1 MSGGFGHGFEK
12 GIDTSLKARCDPNSQ
27 RRYPQYPAS
36 CSGENFTDLSRG
48 VLAHS
53 GHRTGPL
60 RWWGYVDDHPV
71 LHAAEVGIA
80 PGRALDI
87 ESTFRSPTS
96 PLTHTITANGFA
108 PLAHDD

>member
-60 RWWGYVDDHPV
+60 RWWGYVDDHLV

-80 PGRALDI
+80 PGRARARLI
-87 ESTFRSPTS
+87 SRVRSV
-96 PLTHTITANGFA
+96 PLQV
-108 PLAHDD
+108 P